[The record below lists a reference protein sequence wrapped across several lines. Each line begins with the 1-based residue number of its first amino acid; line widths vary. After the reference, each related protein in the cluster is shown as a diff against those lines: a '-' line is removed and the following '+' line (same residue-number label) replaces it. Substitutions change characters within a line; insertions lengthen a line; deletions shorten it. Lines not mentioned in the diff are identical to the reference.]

1 MARLLTVIAERTNAF
16 KKKKR
21 LEALKAEQE
30 AASNSSNDEASNP
43 QQSE

>member
-1 MARLLTVIAERTNAF
+1 MARLLTVIGERTNAF

-30 AASNSSNDEASNP
+30 AAANNDNDAPNT